1 MEPISVNDEL
11 QEFKKQARNYGKQI
25 INIEKVGNGNMS
37 AFRLFYKDAGS
48 ETVKE
53 QFFWRHD
60 MQKLLE
66 LFAKEAQQ

>member
-11 QEFKKQARNYGKQI
+11 QEFRNQARTYGKQI
-25 INIEKVGNGNMS
+25 LKIEKVGNGNMS
-37 AFRLFYKDAGS
+37 ALRLFYKDAGS

-60 MQKLLE
+60 MQKLLDV
-66 LFAKEAQQ
+66 FAAEAQQ